1 MGLVIQ
7 IGPKDTFNIAER
19 RFRLIEAFPETNTA
33 HIQELGEEPLLVSY
47 EKWTKISGSIA
58 LRLTQ
63 VSSRFSVKVDIEA
76 PQTIPIWRNG
86 KSWVEREDVALLAP
100 VPIMHLE
107 SGLETVQ
114 QYGRV
119 AFGSMAWERFDTLS
133 AMLQGGPCQVFIY
146 ASHGQPA
153 PVPHVTWVATYLRW
167 VESRN
172 GAHRDGL
179 KYRPKSTF
187 NDPSDNLGHW
197 AIFWE
202 VTDLRKLEPA
212 ERIPMD
218 RFRGLGQKK
227 NYLKTFRPEGPV
239 LVEPL

>member
-119 AFGSMAWERFDTLS
+119 AFGSMAWEGSTRSAPCCREGRARCSSMPRTGSPRRCRMSPGLRPICAGWSRGTAHTETDSSTVPSPRSTIRRTTSDT
-133 AMLQGGPCQVFIY
+133 
-146 ASHGQPA
+146 GQSSG
-153 PVPHVTWVATYLRW
+153 R
-167 VESRN
+167 
-172 GAHRDGL
+172 
-179 KYRPKSTF
+179 
-187 NDPSDNLGHW
+187 
-197 AIFWE
+197 
-202 VTDLRKLEPA
+202 
-212 ERIPMD
+212 
-218 RFRGLGQKK
+218 
-227 NYLKTFRPEGPV
+227 
-239 LVEPL
+239 